1 MQMGGAAQSC
11 FSLLPV
17 SNATLVSAG
26 DAAVEGGEAGFSP
39 VSASKLFTRN
49 ILAYGM
55 QTRLWGWG
63 GELSLQPYLP
73 ECISVGN

>member
-1 MQMGGAAQSC
+1 MQMRRAAQSC

-39 VSASKLFTRN
+39 VSASNLLTQNK
-49 ILAYGM
+49 LAYGM
-55 QTRLWGWG
+55 AGDVRVEAKPAAILTRMH
-63 GELSLQPYLP
+63 
-73 ECISVGN
+73 